1 MNEMNQDLC
10 LDYKEKHLLTNE
22 EIIKMIR
29 EKYKVEQGMLH
40 LMDRKE
46 LDAILKNLKSMNGI
60 TIRQLVRVT
69 GISKFIVE
77 KA

>member
-1 MNEMNQDLC
+1 MNEMNQDIC
-10 LDYKEKHLLTNE
+10 LDYKEKHRLTDE

-29 EKYKVEQGMLH
+29 EKYKVEQGMFH
-40 LMDRKE
+40 LVDIKE
-46 LDAILKNLKSMNGI
+46 LDVILKNLKSMNGI

-69 GISKFIVE
+69 GISKFIIE

>member
-10 LDYKEKHLLTNE
+10 LDYKEKHRLTDE
-22 EIIKMIR
+22 EIIKLIR
-29 EKYKVEQGMLH
+29 EKYKVEQGMFH
-40 LMDRKE
+40 LVDIKE
-46 LDAILKNLKSMNGI
+46 LDVILKNLKSMNGI